1 MDFQVIVTTMCSLL
15 IIVIAGYFSHKRG
28 IINEEFERKLSGFV
42 IKVTCPALLI
52 SSTMGDKMPD
62 REHIPMLLLV
72 SLLTYVILI
81 PLAYIQPVLM
91 RVRRDLRGMYSFM
104 LTYSNV
110 GFIGYPVV
118 ASIFGSDA
126 VFYACIL
133 NVFNTITVFIWGVMF
148 ISGENLKDGFRFR
161 LFVSPAMIATYISVI
176 IVVLNLHT
184 PKAIAMPLS
193 ILGNMTVP
201 SSLIVIGAALA
212 EIPTRKMV
220 GTPHIFIM
228 CFLKLLVLPLL
239 VYYAMIFIGVD
250 TRISSINM
258 ILIAMPV
265 ASFGTMFC
273 MQMGKDETT
282 MSQGTFWT
290 TLLSVVS
297 IPLLAMLI
305 A

>member
-1 MDFQVIVTTMCSLL
+1 MDFQVIATTMCSLI
-15 IIVIAGYFSHKRG
+15 IIVIAGFISHKRG

-72 SLLTYVILI
+72 SFLTYFILI

-91 RVRRDLRGMYSFM
+91 RVKRDLRGMYSFM

-148 ISGENLKDGFRFR
+148 ISGENLKNGFRFR

-176 IVVLNLHT
+176 IVIFNLHT

-239 VYYAMIFIGVD
+239 VYYAMIMIGID

-297 IPLLAMLI
+297 IPLLAMLV

>member
-1 MDFQVIVTTMCSLL
+1 MCSLF
-15 IIVIAGYFSHKRG
+15 IIVIAGYLSHRRG

-81 PLAYIQPVLM
+81 PLAYVQPVLM
-91 RVRRDLRGMYSFM
+91 RVKRDLRGMYSFM

-118 ASIFGSDA
+118 ASIFGTDA

-239 VYYAMIFIGVD
+239 VYYAMILIGVD

>member
-1 MDFQVIVTTMCSLL
+1 MDFQVIATTMCSLF
-15 IIVIAGYFSHKRG
+15 IIVIAGYFSHRRG

-81 PLAYIQPVLM
+81 PLAYVQPVLM
-91 RVRRDLRGMYSFM
+91 RVKRDLRGMYSFM

-133 NVFNTITVFIWGVMF
+133 NVFNTITVFIWGIMF

-239 VYYAMIFIGVD
+239 VYYAMILIGVD

>member
-1 MDFQVIVTTMCSLL
+1 MDFQVIATTMCSLI
-15 IIVIAGYFSHKRG
+15 IIVIAGFISHKRG

-91 RVRRDLRGMYSFM
+91 RVKRDLRGMYSFM

-118 ASIFGSDA
+118 ASIFGPDA

-148 ISGENLKDGFRFR
+148 ISGENLKNGFRFR

-176 IVVLNLHT
+176 IVILNLHT

-239 VYYAMIFIGVD
+239 VYYAMIMIGIN
-250 TRISSINM
+250 THISSINM

>member
-1 MDFQVIVTTMCSLL
+1 MDFQVIATTMCSLF
-15 IIVIAGYFSHKRG
+15 IIVIAGFFSHKRG

-81 PLAYIQPVLM
+81 PLAYVQPMIM
-91 RVRRDLRGMYSFM
+91 RVKRDLRGMYSFM

-148 ISGENLKDGFRFR
+148 ISGENLKEGFRFK
-161 LFVSPAMIATYISVI
+161 LFVSPAMIATYISVV
-176 IVVLNLHT
+176 IVLFNLHT
-184 PKAIAMPLS
+184 PKAIAMPLT

-212 EIPTRKMV
+212 EIPTRKMI

-239 VYYAMIFIGVD
+239 VYYAMLTIGVD

-290 TLLSVVS
+290 TLLSVAS

>member
-1 MDFQVIVTTMCSLL
+1 MDFQVIATTMCSLF
-15 IIVIAGYFSHKRG
+15 IIVIAGFFSHKRG

-42 IKVTCPALLI
+42 IKVTCPALII

-62 REHIPMLLLV
+62 REHIPMLLIV

-91 RVRRDLRGMYSFM
+91 RVKRDLRGMYSFM

-148 ISGENLKDGFRFR
+148 ISGESLKDGFRFR

-176 IVVLNLHT
+176 IVILNLHT

-239 VYYAMIFIGVD
+239 VYYAMLFIGVD

-297 IPLLAMLI
+297 IPLLAMLV

>member
-1 MDFQVIVTTMCSLL
+1 MCSLI
-15 IIVIAGYFSHKRG
+15 IIVIAGFVSHKRG

-81 PLAYIQPVLM
+81 PLAYVQPVLM
-91 RVRRDLRGMYSFM
+91 RVKRDLRGMYSFM

-161 LFVSPAMIATYISVI
+161 LFISPAMVATYISVI

-220 GTPHIFIM
+220 GTPHIFMM

-239 VYYAMIFIGVD
+239 VYYAMIMIGID

-297 IPLLAMLI
+297 IPLLAMFI
-305 A
+305 G

>member
-1 MDFQVIVTTMCSLL
+1 MDFQVIATTMCSLI
-15 IIVIAGYFSHKRG
+15 IIVIAGFVSHKRG

-91 RVRRDLRGMYSFM
+91 RVKRDLRGIYSFM

-148 ISGENLKDGFRFR
+148 ISGENLKNGFRFR

-176 IVVLNLHT
+176 IVILNLHT

-239 VYYAMIFIGVD
+239 VYYAMIMIGID

>member
-1 MDFQVIVTTMCSLL
+1 MCSLI
-15 IIVIAGYFSHKRG
+15 IIVIAGFVSHKRG
-28 IINEEFERKLSGFV
+28 IINEEFERKLSAFV

-81 PLAYIQPVLM
+81 PLAYVQPVLM
-91 RVRRDLRGMYSFM
+91 RVKRDLRGMYSFM

-161 LFVSPAMIATYISVI
+161 LFISPAMIATYISVI

-220 GTPHIFIM
+220 GTPHIFMM

-239 VYYAMIFIGVD
+239 VYYAMIMIGID

-297 IPLLAMLI
+297 IPLLAMFI

>member
-1 MDFQVIVTTMCSLL
+1 MDFQVIATTMCSLF
-15 IIVIAGYFSHKRG
+15 IIVIAGYFSHRRG

-52 SSTMGDKMPD
+52 SSTMGEKMPD

-81 PLAYIQPVLM
+81 PLAYVQPVLM
-91 RVRRDLRGMYSFM
+91 RVKRNLRGMYSFM

-239 VYYAMIFIGVD
+239 VYYAMILIGVD

>member
-1 MDFQVIVTTMCSLL
+1 MDFPVIATTMCSLI
-15 IIVIAGYFSHKRG
+15 IIVIAGFVSHKRG

-81 PLAYIQPVLM
+81 PLAYVQPVLM
-91 RVRRDLRGMYSFM
+91 RVKRDLRGMYSFM

-161 LFVSPAMIATYISVI
+161 LFISPAMIATYISVI

-220 GTPHIFIM
+220 GTPHIFMM

-239 VYYAMIFIGVD
+239 VYYAMIMIGID

-297 IPLLAMLI
+297 IPLLAMFI
-305 A
+305 G

>member
-1 MDFQVIVTTMCSLL
+1 MDFQVIATTMCSLL

-81 PLAYIQPVLM
+81 PLAYVQPVLM
-91 RVRRDLRGMYSFM
+91 RVKRDLRGMYSFM

>member
-1 MDFQVIVTTMCSLL
+1 MDFQVIATTMCSLI
-15 IIVIAGYFSHKRG
+15 IIVIAGFVSHKRG

-81 PLAYIQPVLM
+81 PLAYVQPVLM
-91 RVRRDLRGMYSFM
+91 RVKRDLRGMYSFM

-161 LFVSPAMIATYISVI
+161 LFISPAMIATYISVI

-220 GTPHIFIM
+220 GTPHIFMM

-239 VYYAMIFIGVD
+239 VYNAMIMIGID

-297 IPLLAMLI
+297 IPLLAMFI

>member
-1 MDFQVIVTTMCSLL
+1 MCSLI
-15 IIVIAGYFSHKRG
+15 IIVIAGFVSHKRG

-81 PLAYIQPVLM
+81 PLAYVQPVLM
-91 RVRRDLRGMYSFM
+91 RVKRDLRGMYSFM

-161 LFVSPAMIATYISVI
+161 LFISPAMVATYISVI

-220 GTPHIFIM
+220 GTPHIFMM

-239 VYYAMIFIGVD
+239 VYNAMIMIGID

-297 IPLLAMLI
+297 IPLLAMFI

>member
-1 MDFQVIVTTMCSLL
+1 MDFQVIATTMCSLI
-15 IIVIAGYFSHKRG
+15 IIVIAGFISHKRG

-81 PLAYIQPVLM
+81 PLAYVQPVLM
-91 RVRRDLRGMYSFM
+91 RVKRDLRGMYSFM

-239 VYYAMIFIGVD
+239 VYYAMILIGVD

>member
-1 MDFQVIVTTMCSLL
+1 MDFQVIATTMCSLI
-15 IIVIAGYFSHKRG
+15 IIVIAGFVSHKRG

-81 PLAYIQPVLM
+81 PLAYVQPVLM
-91 RVRRDLRGMYSFM
+91 RVKRDLRGMYSFM

-161 LFVSPAMIATYISVI
+161 LFISPAMIATYISVI
-176 IVVLNLHT
+176 IVVLNFHT

-220 GTPHIFIM
+220 GTPHIFMM

-239 VYYAMIFIGVD
+239 VYYAMIMIGID

-297 IPLLAMLI
+297 IPLLAMFI

>member
-1 MDFQVIVTTMCSLL
+1 MDFQVIATTMCSLI
-15 IIVIAGYFSHKRG
+15 IIVIAGFISHKRG
-28 IINEEFERKLSGFV
+28 IINEELERKLSGFV

-72 SLLTYVILI
+72 SFLTYFILI

-91 RVRRDLRGMYSFM
+91 RVKRDLRGMYSFM

-118 ASIFGSDA
+118 ASIFGPDA

-148 ISGENLKDGFRFR
+148 ISGENLKNGFRFR

-176 IVVLNLHT
+176 IVILNLHT

-239 VYYAMIFIGVD
+239 LYYAMIMVGID

>member
-1 MDFQVIVTTMCSLL
+1 MCSLF
-15 IIVIAGYFSHKRG
+15 IIVIAGYFSHRRG

-81 PLAYIQPVLM
+81 PLAYVQPVLM
-91 RVRRDLRGMYSFM
+91 RVKRDLRGMYSFM

-126 VFYACIL
+126 VFYACTL
-133 NVFNTITVFIWGVMF
+133 NVFITITVFIWGVMF

-239 VYYAMIFIGVD
+239 VYYAMILIGVD

>member
-1 MDFQVIVTTMCSLL
+1 MDFQVIATTMCSLF
-15 IIVIAGYFSHKRG
+15 IIVIAGYFSHRRG

-62 REHIPMLLLV
+62 REHIPLLLLV

-81 PLAYIQPVLM
+81 PLAYVQPVLM
-91 RVRRDLRGMYSFM
+91 RVKRDLRGMYSFM

-184 PKAIAMPLS
+184 PTAIAMPLS

-239 VYYAMIFIGVD
+239 VYYAMILIGVD

>member
-1 MDFQVIVTTMCSLL
+1 MDFQVIATTMCSLL
-15 IIVIAGYFSHKRG
+15 IIVIAGYFSHRRG

-81 PLAYIQPVLM
+81 PLAYVQPVLM
-91 RVRRDLRGMYSFM
+91 RVKRDLRGMYSFM

-239 VYYAMIFIGVD
+239 VYYAMILIGVD